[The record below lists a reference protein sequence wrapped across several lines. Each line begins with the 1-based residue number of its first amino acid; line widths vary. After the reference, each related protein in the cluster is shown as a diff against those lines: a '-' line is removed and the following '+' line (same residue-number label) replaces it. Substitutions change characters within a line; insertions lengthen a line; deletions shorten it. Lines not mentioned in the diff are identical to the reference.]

1 MEAFNPWKDYL
12 GLARVVEAFRKEPGP
27 RDVRPE
33 AAAAGERRLPR
44 PAGPEGGP
52 SCPFCRHNGEAR
64 HIYLSH
70 NLKDAEGRVVC
81 PILRGYVCP
90 QCGASQDAAHTR
102 RFCPLTR
109 NGYTSVY
116 TYGPRNP
123 ASKAAPGPHPPKPK
137 GTPAGP
143 APRGSASAPG
153 DPSPSEIPTY
163 LWPSDASVSIL
174 LRVSTDT

>member
-1 MEAFNPWKDYL
+1 VSPPPDREPVVGRVE
-12 GLARVVEAFRKEPGP
+12 GLPAPP
-27 RDVRPE
+27 PPPD
-33 AAAAGERRLPR
+33 R
-44 PAGPEGGP
+44 PAPPPTVSESP
-52 SCPFCRHNGEAR
+52 ARKPPASVPSSSCPFCRHNGEAR

-137 GTPAGP
+137 GPGPRLGRGGSRGRSVRGVRRRPSVGLGGGRP
-143 APRGSASAPG
+143 APASGPC
-153 DPSPSEIPTY
+153 
-163 LWPSDASVSIL
+163 
-174 LRVSTDT
+174 RRR

>member
-12 GLARVVEAFRKEPGP
+12 GLARVVEAFREEPALA
-27 RDVRPE
+27 DSRP
-33 AAAAGERRLPR
+33 AASSSSSSWGERRLPQ
-44 PAGPEGGP
+44 PP
-52 SCPFCRHNGEAR
+52 SCSFCRHNGEAR
-64 HIYLSH
+64 HIYQSH

-123 ASKAAPGPHPPKPK
+123 PAKAAPGPKPK
-137 GTPAGP
+137 GTPGGTGPQGP
-143 APRGSASAPG
+143 APGG
-153 DPSPSEIPTY
+153 C
-163 LWPSDASVSIL
+163 
-174 LRVSTDT
+174 